1 MPVTL
6 DLPDD
11 VVARLRREADRRG
24 ISLEALVTEW
34 ASLLPHPPAESRG
47 RRLSFVGL
55 GTSSSGHSAANA
67 EEMLADGFGRD

>member
-6 DLPDD
+6 ELADD

-24 ISLEALVTEW
+24 MSLEALVTEL
-34 ASLLPHPPAESRG
+34 ASLLPHPPAQYRG
-47 RRLSFVGL
+47 RRLSFIGI
-55 GTSSSGHSAANA
+55 GTSSSGHHAADA